1 MATVGNMASTQLLM
15 AKAMTNYGYRGGMSS
30 SISRK
35 MSSSSA
41 QANLD
46 KIMNTTLKNK
56 SDYFKEQYSNI
67 YKSVFGISD
76 DAKDTANSTVALKT
90 STSEAKNAADDM
102 TSFANKLKYGGE
114 YNQDEYAKLA
124 QNFAD
129 SYNSMIE
136 NVGNSDNSAVLQKGV
151 MTVNTAKVF
160 NGSLE
165 RAGFSLGSD
174 NKLTFNKDSLGD
186 KVSALDIKTTFG
198 GNYGFSNKIAHK
210 AEQIGSLSS
219 GKGMLTY
226 NAFSMPNYAFS
237 IGSLFSFYA

>member
-1 MATVGNMASTQLLM
+1 MATVGNMASTQLMM
-15 AKAMTNYGYRGGMSS
+15 AKAMTNYGNRTSLSGLT
-30 SISRK
+30 RK
-35 MSSSSA
+35 IATRSE
-41 QANLD
+41 
-46 KIMNTTLKNK
+46 LKNLNRLTNTPLNNK
-56 SDYFKEQYSNI
+56 NPNAKEQYSNL
-67 YKSVFGISD
+67 YKNLLGITNS
-76 DAKDTANSTVALKT
+76 ALDTASSTVALKT

-136 NVGNSDNSAVLQKGV
+136 NVSNSDSSSVLQKGV

-174 NKLTFNKDSLGD
+174 NKLSFNKESLGD
-186 KVSALDIKTTFG
+186 KVS
-198 GNYGFSNKIAHK
+198 SC
-210 AEQIGSLSS
+210 
-219 GKGMLTY
+219 
-226 NAFSMPNYAFS
+226 
-237 IGSLFSFYA
+237 

>member
-1 MATVGNMASTQLLM
+1 MATVGNMASTQLMM
-15 AKAMTNYGYRGGMSS
+15 AKAMTNYGNRTSLSGLT
-30 SISRK
+30 RK
-35 MSSSSA
+35 IATRSE
-41 QANLD
+41 
-46 KIMNTTLKNK
+46 LKNLNRLTNTPLNNK
-56 SDYFKEQYSNI
+56 NPNAKEQYSNL
-67 YKSVFGISD
+67 YKNLLGITNS
-76 DAKDTANSTVALKT
+76 ALDTASSTVALKT

-136 NVGNSDNSAVLQKGV
+136 NVSNSDSSSVLQKGV

-174 NKLTFNKDSLGD
+174 NKLSFNKESLRD

-198 GNYGFSNKIAHK
+198 GNYGFSNKIAQK
-210 AEQIGSLSS
+210 AQQIGSLSN
-219 GKGMLTY
+219 GRGMLTY
-226 NAFSMPNYAFS
+226 NAFSMPTYAFS
-237 IGSLFSFYA
+237 SGSLFSFYA

>member
-1 MATVGNMASTQLLM
+1 MATVGNMASTQLMM
-15 AKAMTNYGYRGGMSS
+15 AKAMTNYGNRTSLSGLT
-30 SISRK
+30 RK
-35 MSSSSA
+35 IATRSE
-41 QANLD
+41 
-46 KIMNTTLKNK
+46 LKNLNRLTNTPLNNK
-56 SDYFKEQYSNI
+56 NPNAKEQYSNL
-67 YKSVFGISD
+67 YKNLLGITNS
-76 DAKDTANSTVALKT
+76 ALDTASSTVALKT

-129 SYNSMIE
+129 SYNS
-136 NVGNSDNSAVLQKGV
+136 NSDSSSVLQKGV

-174 NKLTFNKDSLGD
+174 NKLSFNKESLGD

-198 GNYGFSNKIAHK
+198 GNYGFSNKIAQK
-210 AEQIGSLSS
+210 AQQIGSLSN

-226 NAFSMPNYAFS
+226 NAFSMPTYAFS
-237 IGSLFSFYA
+237 SGSLFSFYA

>member
-1 MATVGNMASTQLLM
+1 MATVGNMASTQLMM
-15 AKAMTNYGYRGGMSS
+15 AKAMTNYGNRTSLSGLT
-30 SISRK
+30 RK
-35 MSSSSA
+35 IATRSE
-41 QANLD
+41 
-46 KIMNTTLKNK
+46 LKNLNRLTNTPLNNK
-56 SDYFKEQYSNI
+56 NPKAKEQYSNL
-67 YKSVFGISD
+67 YKNLLGITNS
-76 DAKDTANSTVALKT
+76 ALDTASSTVALKT

-136 NVGNSDNSAVLQKGV
+136 NVSNSDSSSVLQKGV

-174 NKLTFNKDSLGD
+174 NKLSFNKESLGD

-198 GNYGFSNKIAHK
+198 GNYGFSNKIAQK
-210 AEQIGSLSS
+210 AQQIGSLSN

-226 NAFSMPNYAFS
+226 NAFSMPTYAFS
-237 IGSLFSFYA
+237 SGSLFSFYA